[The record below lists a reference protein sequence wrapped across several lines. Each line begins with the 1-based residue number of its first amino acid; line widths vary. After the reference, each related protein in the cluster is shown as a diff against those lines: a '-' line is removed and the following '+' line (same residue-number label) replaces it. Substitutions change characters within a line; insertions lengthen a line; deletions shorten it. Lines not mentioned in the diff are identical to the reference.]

1 MIIGEK
7 LGAAAH
13 VPQLHV
19 AADPAKCI
27 SCGSCEKAC
36 PMSLPV
42 STLLESGAITHS
54 ECMQC
59 GACCDTCRK
68 GVLTLEFGKLP
79 SEPEGS
85 VRRRN
90 RA

>member
-1 MIIGEK
+1 
-7 LGAAAH
+7 
-13 VPQLHV
+13 
-19 AADPAKCI
+19 
-27 SCGSCEKAC
+27 
-36 PMSLPV
+36 MSLPV

-68 GVLTLEFGKLP
+68 GALTLEFGKLP
-79 SEPEGS
+79 SELES
-85 VRRRN
+85 SARRLN